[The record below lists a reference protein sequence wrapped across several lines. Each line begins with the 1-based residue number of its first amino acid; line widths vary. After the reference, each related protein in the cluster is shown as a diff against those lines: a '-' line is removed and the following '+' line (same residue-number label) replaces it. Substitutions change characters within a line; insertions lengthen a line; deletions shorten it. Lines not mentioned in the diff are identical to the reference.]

1 MPSDAGFLQYVTELL
16 EPIDGVTCRAM
27 FGGYGIFH
35 DGDMFALI
43 SGSTLYFKVN
53 KENIEQFEEAGSA
66 KFTPMPYYEVPEEV
80 VENEEKFLEWAEVSM
95 DIGHRTAKKK
105 KR

>member
-1 MPSDAGFLQYVTELL
+1 MAGDAGFLQHVMELL
-16 EPIDGVTCRAM
+16 DPIDGVASRAM

-53 KENIEQFEEAGSA
+53 EENITQYEESGSS

-80 VENEEKFLEWAEVSM
+80 MENQNTFIEWAETSI
-95 DIGHRTAKKK
+95 DIGHKTAKKK